1 MYVGFEW
8 KGWGVNGFHL
18 LCSIL
23 SLERGRE
30 HVMELYHQALDT
42 VVFYN
47 IQVDS
52 VLIQWSAQV

>member
-1 MYVGFEW
+1 VRNMYVGFEW

-42 VVFYN
+42 VVF
-47 IQVDS
+47 
-52 VLIQWSAQV
+52 